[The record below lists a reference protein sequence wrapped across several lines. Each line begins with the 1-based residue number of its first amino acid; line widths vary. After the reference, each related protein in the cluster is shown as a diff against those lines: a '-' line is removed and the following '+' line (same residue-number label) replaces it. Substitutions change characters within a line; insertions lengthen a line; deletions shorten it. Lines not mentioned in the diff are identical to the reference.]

1 MSEKRKQYKPSYKGQ
16 VAVAAI
22 QERETLAQIAQRF
35 KIHPVQVSQ
44 WKKHLIE
51 NAGAAFE
58 TDGVESQQAARDQEE
73 LLKKIGELTMER
85 DFLSRGLRR
94 SR

>member
-1 MSEKRKQYKPSYKGQ
+1 MSETRKQYKASYKGQ

-22 QERETLAQIAQRF
+22 REAETLAQIAQRF
-35 KIHPVQVSQ
+35 KVHPVQVSQ
-44 WKKHLIE
+44 WKKQLIE

-58 TDGVESQQAARDQEE
+58 TNGCDSQQVAREQEE

>member
-1 MSEKRKQYKPSYKGQ
+1 MSVKRKQHKACFKAQ
-16 VAVAAI
+16 VALAAL

-44 WKKHLIE
+44 WKTQLIE
-51 NAGAAFE
+51 NAGIAFE
-58 TDGVESQQAARDQEE
+58 KEKGEAQTAHEQEE